1 MLWVDT
7 IFLITFPVY
16 MVRISHWKSMFK
28 TGGKQQCHSNP
39 FCLEIDDTMYVVSF
53 MYHQTLIS
61 HLPIISAAR
70 DPPGTPQ
77 QRVTYMD
84 TM

>member
-28 TGGKQQCHSNP
+28 TFDGGKQQCHSNP
-39 FCLEIDDTMYVVSF
+39 FCLEIDDTM
-53 MYHQTLIS
+53 
-61 HLPIISAAR
+61 
-70 DPPGTPQ
+70 
-77 QRVTYMD
+77 
-84 TM
+84 

>member
-7 IFLITFPVY
+7 IFLITFSMY

-39 FCLEIDDTMYVVSF
+39 FCLEIDDTMYF
-53 MYHQTLIS
+53 PLCTIKHWYLTCQ
-61 HLPIISAAR
+61 
-70 DPPGTPQ
+70 
-77 QRVTYMD
+77 
-84 TM
+84 